1 MAELQSVR
9 ALQLHELLSAPMVA
23 MIQADAQAARAT
35 LEFIETVGFLAD
47 ASAPGG
53 ADDSRLRMARFRYK
67 KLDENG
73 AVAEFVAE
81 VPVLSLVPVPAL
93 QIKEAKIALSA
104 KIVDI
109 AAEPAAGGTGTGSGA
124 GGSVGT
130 GTSPAGSKIA
140 AAGVLASRK
149 LQLLAK
155 LASTSGA
162 KTEEVRS
169 SFDLDIQITLGQA
182 DIPLGMEKIFQLMDQ
197 AIRDEK
203 PAQP

>member
-1 MAELQSVR
+1 MAEVQSVR
-9 ALQLHELLSAPMVA
+9 ALQLHELISAPMVA
-23 MIQADAQAARAT
+23 MVQADAQAARAT
-35 LEFIETVGFLAD
+35 LEFIETVGFVAD

-53 ADDSRLRMARFRYK
+53 ADENRLRMARFRYR

-73 AVAEFVAE
+73 DVAEFVAE
-81 VPVLSLVPVPAL
+81 VPVLSLVAVPAL
-93 QIKEAKIALSA
+93 QIKEAKIALAA

-109 AAEPAAGGTGTGSGA
+109 AAEKPATATTGAATPAVGG
-124 GGSVGT
+124 
-130 GTSPAGSKIA
+130 A
-140 AAGVLASRK
+140 AAIGRPAIADAVASRR

-155 LASTSGA
+155 PAATSGA
-162 KTEEVRS
+162 KTEETRA

-182 DIPLGMEKIFQLMDQ
+182 DIPLGMEKVFQLMDQ

>member
-53 ADDSRLRMARFRYK
+53 ADDNRLRMARFRYK

-109 AAEPAAGGTGTGSGA
+109 AVEPAAGGTGTGA
-124 GGSVGT
+124 GGGAGT

-155 LASTSGA
+155 PASTSGA
-162 KTEEVRS
+162 KTEEVRT

>member
-53 ADDSRLRMARFRYK
+53 SDESRLRMARFRYK

-73 AVAEFVAE
+73 TVAEFVAE

-93 QIKEAKIALSA
+93 QIKEAKVALSA

-109 AAEPAAGGTGTGSGA
+109 AAEPAAGGTGSGGGA
-124 GGSVGT
+124 GAGGT
-130 GTSPAGSKIA
+130 GTSPAGGKIA

-155 LASTSGA
+155 PASTSGA